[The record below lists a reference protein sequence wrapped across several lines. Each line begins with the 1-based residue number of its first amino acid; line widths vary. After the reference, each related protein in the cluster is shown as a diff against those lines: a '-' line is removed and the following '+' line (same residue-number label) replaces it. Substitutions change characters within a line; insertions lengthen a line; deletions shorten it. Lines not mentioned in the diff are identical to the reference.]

1 MVTCFPLLLYQYFFR
16 LHLLHLSV
24 LCYIFAV
31 ESSITIARSGDT
43 RTAGRQFQLLTKQF
57 RTRTLCFR
65 CAQCNQYQLIR
76 TEILSPQL
84 LIMQELSFLFSS
96 KPVQSEC
103 PGREGK
109 AIARA
114 CSVFLHQE

>member
-16 LHLLHLSV
+16 LHLLHPSV

-84 LIMQELSFLFSS
+84 LIMQELSLSFSVPS
-96 KPVQSEC
+96 QCRASVQAGK
-103 PGREGK
+103 GR
-109 AIARA
+109 
-114 CSVFLHQE
+114 L